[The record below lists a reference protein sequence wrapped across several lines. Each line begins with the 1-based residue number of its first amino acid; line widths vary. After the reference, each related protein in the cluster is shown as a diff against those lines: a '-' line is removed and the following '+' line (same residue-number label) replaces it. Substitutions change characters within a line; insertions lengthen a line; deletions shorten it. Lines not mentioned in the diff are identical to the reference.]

1 MAVKTLKL
9 VLLLTLLSIS
19 VISNEY
25 CKKNYDLSLYIM
37 PSDNSLY
44 VEARNQIFNAENVGI
59 ECETGITTKFSVKR
73 HLSFLNS
80 QPVFRAFVGKLE
92 STTVSC
98 LVKIDESR
106 CQVSSD
112 IYTLS
117 SENYIPLNNSKLNPE
132 ITLLE
137 INDTR
142 NGFYTWTED
151 ELLKDINCDNDVK
164 QMRNR
169 ARINPKFR
177 IYNEENLLQDQR
189 VYLSI
194 TTSPV
199 RLLKLH
205 YVLRSLDLTLVHTI
219 FITLPLEFKRK
230 DRYTIPIKL
239 LKEFPQ
245 IQFLSIT
252 QDLGPILKSVSA
264 VDYVRSVRGPLS
276 NNDIFIQLD
285 DDNCYAVNFV
295 DSLVY
300 LSLLNPNNPV
310 SGYAADFPFYGF
322 SNFAYPFS
330 RNRIFNGK
338 GIKAGHIVEG
348 YLGIAYR
355 GIHID
360 IELSRAL
367 TRRDLNPEL
376 SSCYLSDDLV
386 VSYVL
391 SFKNLQLLGVLLDL
405 YEDDMFSRYYRK
417 DFHYYD
423 DENALHLKNSDETF
437 LRENSDL
444 RMGFRYRVCYQTIL
458 KYFLDFTKE
467 NIPYKSRNEVLES
480 LYSSFKI

>member
-1 MAVKTLKL
+1 MMP
-9 VLLLTLLSIS
+9 
-19 VISNEY
+19 
-25 CKKNYDLSLYIM
+25 YDRSLY
-37 PSDNSLY
+37 L
-44 VEARNQIFNAENVGI
+44 EARNKIIHEERLTIDCDQNLQKQFE
-59 ECETGITTKFSVKR
+59 VKK

-80 QPVFRAFVGKLE
+80 HIVFRAFIGNSETPL
-92 STTVSC
+92 
-98 LVKIDESR
+98 IR
-106 CQVSSD
+106 CKVLIRDSLCDVSSD
-112 IYTLS
+112 EYILPPPS
-117 SENYIPLNNSKLNPE
+117 YIPLNNTEWDPKVS
-132 ITLLE
+132 LLQT
-137 INDTR
+137 NDTR
-142 NGFYTWTED
+142 NGFYTWIED
-151 ELLKDINCDNDVK
+151 ELLHDADCENVVNEMKWITSLN
-164 QMRNR
+164 Q
-169 ARINPKFR
+169 KFR
-177 IYNEENLLQDQR
+177 EHNKNILSKDQR
-189 VYLSI
+189 VYLSM
-194 TTSPV
+194 TTSPS
-199 RLLKLH
+199 RLFKLH

-252 QDLGPILKSVSA
+252 QDLGPILKCVSA
-264 VDYVRSVRGPLS
+264 VEYVRSVRGPLS

-386 VSYVL
+386 L
-391 SFKNLQLLGVLLDL
+391 SFVSSFKSLQLLGVFID
-405 YEDDMFSRYYRK
+405 YMEDGLFSRHYRRN
-417 DFHYYD
+417 FHYSD
-423 DENALHLKNSDETF
+423 DENALHLKNSDETY
-437 LRENSDL
+437 LRENPDY
-444 RMGFRYRVCYQTIL
+444 RMGFRYKVCYQTIL

-467 NIPYKSRNEVLES
+467 NIPYKSRTEVLES
-480 LYSSFKI
+480 LYSSFKV